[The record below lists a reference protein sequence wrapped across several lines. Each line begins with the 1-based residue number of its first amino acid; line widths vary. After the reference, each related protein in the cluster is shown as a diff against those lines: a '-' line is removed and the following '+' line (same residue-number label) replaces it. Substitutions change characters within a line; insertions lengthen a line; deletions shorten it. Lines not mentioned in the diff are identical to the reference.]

1 MIDLKMLHDGFINSV
16 KNYSL
21 KEAVIYKDEVWT
33 YKELNQYVCGIKKII
48 RNRKSRSKLIGILG
62 EKSNL
67 TIAIILAILESHYAY
82 LPLDI
87 NYPEE
92 RIKYIIE
99 NSGIDCILITNPQYK
114 DFIKNEIEVINIS
127 YNDKDVSCE
136 EVDNQNNCD
145 GLAYVIYTSGST
157 GRPNGVQ
164 IYHSNIINTLNW
176 RIKYYGMDQ
185 NTTVFQ
191 FASLSFDSSVEDI
204 FCALSCGGTLII
216 PEDKKRLNLK
226 YVENMLFS
234 YKVTQLMLVPSVYE
248 LFLQRIKKLPKSMKE
263 VILAGENISKEL
275 LKKHFEAN
283 ESVRLF
289 NEYGPTENSV
299 CSTVAELK
307 KDDEINI
314 GKPIDGVEI
323 AILNDHLQ
331 DVNKGEKG
339 VLYLCGKGIA
349 HGYINNFAAT
359 KEKFFKLRDRDMYCT
374 GDIVY
379 MDEQSNLVYVGR
391 SDNEIKVNGI
401 RVNLEEITSL
411 ILHEFQF
418 LNCITL
424 LLSYNKIRKICMV
437 ISKSNE
443 NLLPLILTYIKRNVP
458 QYMRPNYIYVT
469 NNIYK
474 LPNGKNDNKKMEKE
488 ILDIMLPDSE
498 VKSAILIKIHE
509 ILSTYS
515 LDKVED
521 DEDLLDAGID
531 SISLV
536 NFLVEIEDCYN
547 IEIDIM
553 DKEIDGNFT
562 ILYIYELVVKEKY
575 GYLAKV

>member
-1 MIDLKMLHDGFINSV
+1 M
-16 KNYSL
+16 
-21 KEAVIYKDEVWT
+21 
-33 YKELNQYVCGIKKII
+33 KITV
-48 RNRKSRSKLIGILG
+48 L
-62 EKSNL
+62 
-67 TIAIILAILESHYAY
+67 
-82 LPLDI
+82 
-87 NYPEE
+87 
-92 RIKYIIE
+92 IE
-99 NSGIDCILITNPQYK
+99 NNSRIDNYLIAEPGLSLLVEEGERKVLFDTGYS
-114 DFIKNEIEVINIS
+114 DAFIKNAKKLHIDLNKVTDIVIS
-127 YNDKDVSCE
+127 HGHNDHTR
-136 EVDNQNNCD
+136 
-145 GLAYVIYTSGST
+145 GLA
-157 GRPNGVQ
+157 
-164 IYHSNIINTLNW
+164 
-176 RIKYYGMDQ
+176 
-185 NTTVFQ
+185 F
-191 FASLSFDSSVEDI
+191 
-204 FCALSCGGTLII
+204 
-216 PEDKKRLNLK
+216 LNLTGTNLYAHPNIFDVK
-226 YVENMLFS
+226 IDENNLRYGCPIS
-234 YKVTQLMLVPSVYE
+234 QNE
-248 LFLQRIKKLPKSMKE
+248 LSNRYNLILSKKPVAIS
-263 VILAGENISKEL
+263 ENIVFLGEIPGNKSQDI
-275 LKKHFEAN
+275 
-283 ESVRLF
+283 
-289 NEYGPTENSV
+289 
-299 CSTVAELK
+299 
-307 KDDEINI
+307 DDT
-314 GKPIDGVEI
+314 
-323 AILNDHLQ
+323 ALAF
-331 DVNKGEKG
+331 KGEKG

-562 ILYIYELVVKEKY
+562 ILYICELVVKEKY